1 MLVQKE
7 LIIEKIEEVKSNI
20 VDKKKKIIKKRGKQL
35 DKKILI
41 NEVIDESIVEQ
52 YNNSELNI
60 LDISKNNNVLVWQVV
75 SILMN
80 NKIIEKRSDARGHNI
95 YIDTDEYKSKIV
107 LKS

>member
-1 MLVQKE
+1 MINE
-7 LIIEKIEEVKSNI
+7 I
-20 VDKKKKIIKKRGKQL
+20 VD
-35 DKKILI
+35 
-41 NEVIDESIVEQ
+41 ETIVQQ
-52 YNNSELNI
+52 YNNSKLNI

-80 NKIIEKRSDARGHNI
+80 NKIIEKRSDARGYNI